1 MRTQQKRLL
10 GMILIFTSIA
20 ATAGCDNEVRRSLS
34 NMIDDQE
41 QTAEVLSENIQ
52 EYIGEFEHELR
63 EHTELMTTQWDASDW
78 EIPVNGPDAQFNGD
92 VDHDYE
98 LVLTSGCP
106 MIDFRREGDLS
117 SEERSR
123 QMGETIRCRCLRN
136 IGNQYRRELNAL
148 RPEVFG
154 EMRENLAMV
163 TDEELEFTAPLIRE
177 QNPGY
182 TLEQAEAAINR
193 RREALLQDPTTTPT
207 REYCRY

>member
-1 MRTQQKRLL
+1 MRANPVFTRRIEDCVQAASDRSFASGSNENTAKTTFGR
-10 GMILIFTSIA
+10 MILIFTSIA

-106 MIDFRREGDLS
+106 MIDFRTPEGDLS

-148 RPEVFG
+148 RPEQFG

-163 TDEELEFTAPLIRE
+163 TDEEL
-177 QNPGY
+177 G
-182 TLEQAEAAINR
+182 
-193 RREALLQDPTTTPT
+193 LQH
-207 REYCRY
+207 R

>member
-1 MRTQQKRLL
+1 MTPP
-10 GMILIFTSIA
+10 GGGA
-20 ATAGCDNEVRRSLS
+20 DGCGCHGTPVRA
-34 NMIDDQE
+34 E
-41 QTAEVLSENIQ
+41 ETAEELSGRIQ
-52 EYIGEFEHELR
+52 EYVTEFERELR

-78 EIPVNGPDAQFNGD
+78 EIPVNSSDAQFNGD

-106 MIDFRREGDLS
+106 MIDYRRERDLS
-117 SEERSR
+117 NEEQSR

-193 RREALLQDPTTTPT
+193 RREAVLQDPTTTPT
-207 REYCRY
+207 MEYCRY